1 MTLAQALEMYKF
13 NETVLLKK
21 VNGEIKI
28 LKSEGANPSDMQKE
42 VSVYPL
48 TGCTMAIEIRG

>member
-1 MTLAQALEMYKF
+1 MTLAQALELYKF
-13 NETVLLKK
+13 DETVLLRKI
-21 VNGEIKI
+21 NGETKV

-48 TGCTMAIEIRG
+48 TACTMAIEIRG